1 MRKWELS
8 FVLAV
13 TIVVVSVSPS
23 FATLLGIFPGEPTLT
38 YDSNGVTT
46 YTASSNAFT
55 VTASPIA
62 ILFPPPYPQIPR
74 LVTPTGS
81 PASEVVSVGAVISN
95 TGSVIGGVA
104 GSDLV
109 IQGQVDADGN
119 GSIDFS
125 GILLTGEILQ
135 FGFEDSGGATDRF
148 DYRFVFT
155 GGALGS
161 FFVGQDIGM
170 TETSEHSTF
179 VNDFG
184 INFGGGAKGT
194 VGPIAPLPEPST
206 MVLMFVAG
214 LPLIRRRFGSK

>member
-1 MRKWELS
+1 MRKWTITA
-8 FVLAV
+8 VLAV
-13 TIVVVSVSPS
+13 TIVAGSVSPS
-23 FATLLGIFPGEPTLT
+23 FGTLLGIFPGEPTLT

-46 YTASSNAFT
+46 FNAASNSFT
-55 VTASPIA
+55 ITASPIA
-62 ILFPPPYPQIPR
+62 IIFPPPYAQVPR

-81 PASEVVSVGAVISN
+81 PASEVVSVGAVISS
-95 TGSVIGGVA
+95 TGSIISGVP
-104 GSDLV
+104 GNDLV

-135 FGFEDSGGATDRF
+135 FGFEDSGTATDRF
-148 DYRFVFT
+148 DYRFTFT

-161 FFVGQDIGM
+161 FFAGQDIGM

-184 INFGGGAKGT
+184 LDFGGGAKGT
-194 VGPIAPLPEPST
+194 VGPIAPLPEPSA
-206 MVLMFVAG
+206 VILMLVAG
-214 LPLIRRRFGSK
+214 LPLIRRRRN